1 MSHLTNFIG
10 FLKIVHSL
18 AFVFSTSEA
27 VQSAGELEEAAEKLT
42 KRQRKDAMSK
52 NLILALNI
60 VSYTFEVKA
69 LLFYIKLQTLI
80 CATSVTENK

>member
-18 AFVFSTSEA
+18 DLVLSISEA
-27 VQSAGELEEAAEKLT
+27 VQSAGALEEAVEKLT

-60 VSYTFEVKA
+60 VSYTFEVKP
-69 LLFYIKLQTLI
+69 LLFYI
-80 CATSVTENK
+80 